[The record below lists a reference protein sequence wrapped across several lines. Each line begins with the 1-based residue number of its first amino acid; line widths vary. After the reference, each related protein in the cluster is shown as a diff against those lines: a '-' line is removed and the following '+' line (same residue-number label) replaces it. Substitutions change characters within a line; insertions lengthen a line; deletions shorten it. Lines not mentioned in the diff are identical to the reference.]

1 MRIGANRI
9 RPQCANGLGHSDSGW
24 PLRIGLARPLWHTRI
39 VVAGMSGLLPWQIS
53 TSEWLIGLC
62 GLADGPIE
70 RKVRRQCP

>member
-1 MRIGANRI
+1 MGW
-9 RPQCANGLGHSDSGW
+9 LGRCGW
-24 PLRIGLARPLWHTRI
+24 IDKAVTNWVGLAVVAYAGI
-39 VVAGMSGLLPWQIS
+39 VVAGMIGLLPWQIS